1 MEVFYLGY
9 LSIILFS
16 LIFSNDL
23 GLILLNLSI
32 YNIILRFL
40 SKGIIE
46 DINNVFPYI
55 IGAISIVEIPS
66 TNLILTVGIYISL
79 AINFI
84 LIKSDTLNT
93 SSKYLFNIFLFASII
108 KFIDYLNFDLNI
120 KLGFLLLILVAIYM
134 IEYILLEKNHKLR
147 IAGANIIAIIL
158 ALEYMIAIF
167 NKLHVM
173 GFITIIVD
181 IIILVQLYNNYKEY
195 KFYKILAYI
204 LQYFALFTFGRIV
217 LLSFNLMAVIPLIIS
232 LEISIIERKSENI
245 GIRIINL
252 ISQIVAYISISVIQ
266 GSLVVISNLLFTI
279 YLVVYNYKLNNNY
292 SIIPLTGLLIINT
305 IYNYE
310 LNVIIKAIAI
320 IILSA
325 MSIKD
330 KKISVYTIFS
340 GIFLYS
346 IMLNINNDYIS
357 TILLII
363 WGVVQAYFMQDEK
376 ARDKFKI
383 IISIGSLILYYL
395 LIEDLF
401 INDMTIINML
411 GVICFAIFIIR
422 KIIIKYTKN
431 VDTLEGIVFI
441 GLYLFSFSQYKNEI
455 DGIIFIFL
463 IIGIVALSYYKGYGT
478 LFMCSILAILLNSIV
493 LTREFWLSI
502 PWWLYLLVIGSTL
515 IGLAIKNES
524 DENKKKFNLK
534 DTYDNIKNKI
544 EKNK

>member
-32 YNIILRFL
+32 YNIILRFV

-93 SSKYLFNIFLFASII
+93 SSKYLFNIFLFVSII
-108 KFIDYLNFDLNI
+108 KFVDCLNFDISL
-120 KLGFLLLILVAIYM
+120 KLGLLLLFLIAIYM
-134 IEYILLEKNHKLR
+134 IEYVLLGKDHKLR
-147 IAGANIIAIIL
+147 ITGSNIIAIIL
-158 ALEYMIAIF
+158 SLEYIIAIF
-167 NKLHVM
+167 NEM
-173 GFITIIVD
+173 NEIGFITIIVD
-181 IIILVQLYNNYKEY
+181 IIILIHLYNNFKEY
-195 KFYKILAYI
+195 KIYKILAYI

>member
-32 YNIILRFL
+32 YNIILRFV

-204 LQYFALFTFGRIV
+204 LQYFALFTFGRIA

-252 ISQIVAYISISVIQ
+252 ISQIVAYISINVIY
-266 GSLVVISNLLFTI
+266 GNLAIILNLLFTI
-279 YLVVYNYKLNNNY
+279 YLVVYNYKFNNNY
-292 SIIPLTGLLIINT
+292 SIIPLTGLLIINS
-305 IYNYE
+305 IHNDVF
-310 LNVIIKAIAI
+310 NIIIKAIAI
-320 IILSA
+320 IILSV

-330 KKISVYTIFS
+330 KKITVYTIFS
-340 GIFLYS
+340 GIFLFS
-346 IMLNINNDYIS
+346 IMFNIDNDYIS

-363 WGVVQAYFMQDEK
+363 WGIVQAYFVQDEK

-544 EKNK
+544 EKNN

>member
-32 YNIILRFL
+32 YNIILRFV

>member
-32 YNIILRFL
+32 YNIILRFV

-181 IIILVQLYNNYKEY
+181 IIILIHLYNNFKEY
-195 KFYKILAYI
+195 KIYKILAYV
-204 LQYFALFTFGRIV
+204 LQYFALFTFGRIA

-252 ISQIVAYISISVIQ
+252 ISQIVAYISINVIY
-266 GSLVVISNLLFTI
+266 GNLAIILNLLFTI
-279 YLVVYNYKLNNNY
+279 YLVVYNYKFNNNY
-292 SIIPLTGLLIINT
+292 SIIPLTGLLIINS
-305 IYNYE
+305 IHNDVF
-310 LNVIIKAIAI
+310 NIIIKAIAI
-320 IILSA
+320 IILSV

-330 KKISVYTIFS
+330 KKITVYTIFS
-340 GIFLYS
+340 GIFLFS
-346 IMLNINNDYIS
+346 IMFNIDNDYIS

-363 WGVVQAYFMQDEK
+363 WGIVQAYFVQDEK

-544 EKNK
+544 EKNN